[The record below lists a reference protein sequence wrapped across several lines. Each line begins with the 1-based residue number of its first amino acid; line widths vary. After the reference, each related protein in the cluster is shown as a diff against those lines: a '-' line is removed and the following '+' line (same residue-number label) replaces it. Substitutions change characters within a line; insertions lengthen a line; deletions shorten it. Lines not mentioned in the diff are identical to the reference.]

1 MKIKRIHII
10 NFAGLKNKTIN
21 FKDGFNLIYGEN
33 ESGKS
38 SIEKFIRMWLY
49 GVHGRGGN
57 IKERKKY
64 MPINGANISGDLVID
79 YDGRE
84 VIIRRVFGISEKD
97 DKCEVIDKDTG
108 KKIKIK
114 YLKEPGKSLLNINY
128 SSFVRSLSIGQYSI
142 DAFKHI
148 NNIYSDSM
156 HKESYEEKDNRE
168 VVTIELLEQ
177 MEEDCLNYKKLL
189 HNKKIKNNNLEKLEV
204 KLSQLSESL
213 SFFNKLDSMGDNL
226 YERISKLKSDQETL
240 EEDLKKYKDNQEFI
254 NKTKIEIRRL
264 SGSIDCIEFIGKY
277 RDEIGML
284 LDSYKDSLKD
294 LKYRI
299 ENQSKHKM
307 DRNTKYAG
315 RKMIFTNVEFGIL
328 SLIFIFGI
336 VIKSI
341 PIFIACIPIFI
352 LLMKKYFK
360 YSVII
365 RNNKIARKNNDLIEM
380 AKNRVNDDE
389 EEINIYMKET
399 NCDTYEEFI
408 EKITKY
414 DKYAGYKENWE
425 TILKKKEREFDMDK
439 FNSLKSVFKK
449 NEEVINLFY
458 DILYC
463 NDMDEVLRRIKKY
476 ESLKEEKKNISKRI
490 YELKSEINNISSIM
504 DDIENNLSSGMSIIG
519 LKGSTI
525 DSKLILKLKEI
536 KKNMVLQDSFD
547 QIRTLLG
554 DELNEKVLEK
564 LNRLTLMKFK
574 ELRINEDYSMQIC
587 EEERFYDVSKLSS
600 GTKNQLYLA
609 FSLSAAEMFFKDK
622 KVPVFLENAFI
633 QYDDIRREKALNIL
647 LKSGF
652 EQVIFFTCQSI
663 EKNILDSSNAI
674 YAYIKI

>member
-1 MKIKRIHII
+1 MKIKMIHIV

-21 FKDGFNLIYGEN
+21 FKGGFNLIYGEN

-49 GVHGRGGN
+49 GVHGEDGN

-64 MPINGANISGDLVID
+64 MPLNGENISGDLVID
-79 YDGRE
+79 YDGRQL
-84 VIIRRVFGISEKD
+84 IIRRVFGISEKD

-114 YLKEPGKSLLNINY
+114 YIKEPGKSLLSINY
-128 SSFVRSLSIGQYSI
+128 PSFVRSLSIGQYSI
-142 DAFKHI
+142 DTFKHI
-148 NNIYSDSM
+148 NSIYTESM
-156 HKESYEEKDNRE
+156 HKESYEENDNSE
-168 VVTIELLEQ
+168 VITIELLEQ
-177 MEEDCLNYKKLL
+177 MEKDCLNYKKLL
-189 HNKKIKNNNLEKLEV
+189 HDKKIKNSNLEKLEV
-204 KLSQLSESL
+204 KISKLNESL
-213 SFFNKLDSMGDNL
+213 SFFNKLDSMGGNL
-226 YERISKLKSDQETL
+226 YERIRKLKSDQEIL
-240 EEDLKKYKDNQEFI
+240 EENLKKYKDNQDFI

-284 LDSYKDSLKD
+284 LDSYKNSLKD

-299 ENQSKHKM
+299 ENQSKHKL
-307 DRNTKYAG
+307 DRNTKDAG
-315 RKMIFTNVEFGIL
+315 KKIIFTNVELVILAIIFTFGI
-328 SLIFIFGI
+328 I
-336 VIKSI
+336 IKSMSAVI
-341 PIFIACIPIFI
+341 VCIPIFI

-365 RNNKIARKNNDLIEM
+365 RNNNIARKNNDLIEM

-414 DKYAGYKENWE
+414 DKYVSYKENWE
-425 TILKKKEREFDMDK
+425 VMLKKKEREFDIDK

-449 NEEVINLFY
+449 NQEVINLFY

-463 NDMDEVLRRIKKY
+463 NDMDEILRRIKKY
-476 ESLKEEKKNISKRI
+476 ENLKEEKENISKRI
-490 YELKSEINNISSIM
+490 CEIKSEINNISSVIY
-504 DDIENNLSSGMSIIG
+504 DIENNLSRGMSITG
-519 LKGSTI
+519 LDGSAI
-525 DSKLILKLKEI
+525 DSKLIMKLKQI

-547 QIRTLLG
+547 QIRTMIG
-554 DELNEKVLEK
+554 DELNKKVLEK
-564 LNRLTLMKFK
+564 FNQLTLMKFK
-574 ELRINEDYSMQIC
+574 KVTIDEDYNIQVC
-587 EEERFYDVSKLSS
+587 EDEKIYDVSQLSS

-609 FSLSAAEMFFKDK
+609 FYLSAAEMFFKDK
-622 KVPVFLENAFI
+622 KVPVFLENALI

-652 EQVIFFTCQSI
+652 EQIIFFTCQSI
-663 EKNILDSSNAI
+663 EKNILDSSNAV
-674 YAYIKI
+674 YTYIKI

>member
-64 MPINGANISGDLVID
+64 MPINGENISGDLVID

-226 YERISKLKSDQETL
+226 YERISKL
-240 EEDLKKYKDNQEFI
+240 N
-254 NKTKIEIRRL
+254 
-264 SGSIDCIEFIGKY
+264 
-277 RDEIGML
+277 
-284 LDSYKDSLKD
+284 
-294 LKYRI
+294 
-299 ENQSKHKM
+299 
-307 DRNTKYAG
+307 
-315 RKMIFTNVEFGIL
+315 
-328 SLIFIFGI
+328 
-336 VIKSI
+336 
-341 PIFIACIPIFI
+341 
-352 LLMKKYFK
+352 
-360 YSVII
+360 YSV
-365 RNNKIARKNNDLIEM
+365 
-380 AKNRVNDDE
+380 
-389 EEINIYMKET
+389 
-399 NCDTYEEFI
+399 
-408 EKITKY
+408 
-414 DKYAGYKENWE
+414 
-425 TILKKKEREFDMDK
+425 
-439 FNSLKSVFKK
+439 
-449 NEEVINLFY
+449 
-458 DILYC
+458 LY
-463 NDMDEVLRRIKKY
+463 
-476 ESLKEEKKNISKRI
+476 
-490 YELKSEINNISSIM
+490 
-504 DDIENNLSSGMSIIG
+504 
-519 LKGSTI
+519 
-525 DSKLILKLKEI
+525 
-536 KKNMVLQDSFD
+536 
-547 QIRTLLG
+547 
-554 DELNEKVLEK
+554 
-564 LNRLTLMKFK
+564 
-574 ELRINEDYSMQIC
+574 
-587 EEERFYDVSKLSS
+587 
-600 GTKNQLYLA
+600 
-609 FSLSAAEMFFKDK
+609 
-622 KVPVFLENAFI
+622 
-633 QYDDIRREKALNIL
+633 
-647 LKSGF
+647 
-652 EQVIFFTCQSI
+652 
-663 EKNILDSSNAI
+663 
-674 YAYIKI
+674 